1 LTGRPSLGGRFEGPT
16 GAMTVAAD
24 DTVLEAVLR
33 RDRQVVAAALIA
45 VIAMAWLWILLGAGT
60 GMSAMDMI
68 LGSSAGGMAGMMGP
82 AVWTLGYAGVMFTM
96 WWVMM
101 AAMMLPSAAPI
112 LLLFARINRKEKSA
126 GRPFIPTG
134 IFAAGYLVAWG
145 GFSAFATGLQWAL
158 ERLGL
163 LSPMMA
169 TTSYWLGGAILLA
182 AGVWQLTPIKGMCLR
197 HCRSPMGFLVQ
208 SWRRGRG
215 GAFRMGLEHGS
226 FCLGCCWFLMGL
238 LFFGGIMNLFWI
250 MGLAAFILLE
260 KTVPMGSWIGRI
272 VGVGVAA
279 WGVLLLATTT
289 LTIAAPSQYRFEIVD
304 VPTGVPGTTT
314 VAVRLVHVSDNKPV
328 DGATIVDAKTDMG
341 PAGMAEMS
349 GKVTQAGSDH
359 PGVYRFSIET
369 GMAGKWE
376 LVLTAKVPGEMAPVT
391 GKLIYDA
398 K

>member
-1 LTGRPSLGGRFEGPT
+1 
-16 GAMTVAAD
+16 MTAVAD

-33 RDRQVVAAALIA
+33 RDRHVVVAALIT

-60 GMSAMDMI
+60 GMSATDMI
-68 LGSSAGGMAGMMGP
+68 FEPSPDGMASMMAP
-82 AVWTLGYAGVMFTM
+82 ALWTLGYAGIMFTM

-112 LLLFARINRKEKSA
+112 LLLFARVNRKEKSA
-126 GRPFIPTG
+126 GRPIIPTG

-145 GFSAFATGLQWAL
+145 AFSTLATGLQWAL

-163 LSPMMA
+163 LSSMMA
-169 TTSYWLGGAILLA
+169 TTSHWLGGAILLA
-182 AGVWQLTPIKGMCLR
+182 AGVWQLTPIKGICLR

-208 SWRRGRG
+208 SWQPGRR

-250 MGLAAFILLE
+250 IGLAAFVLLE

-272 VGVGVAA
+272 VGVGAAA
-279 WGVLLLATTT
+279 WGVLLLVTTT
-289 LTIAAPSQYRFEIVD
+289 LTIAVPNEYRFEIVD
-304 VPTGVPGTTT
+304 APTGAPGTTT
-314 VAVRLVHVSDNKPV
+314 VAVRLVHASDNKPV
-328 DGATIVDAKTDMG
+328 YGATIVEAKTDMG

-349 GKVTQAGSDH
+349 GKVTDASDQ
-359 PGVYRFSIET
+359 PGLYRFSIET

-376 LVLTAKVPGEMAPVT
+376 LVLTAKVPGEAAPVT
-391 GKLIYDA
+391 GKVIYDA

>member
-1 LTGRPSLGGRFEGPT
+1 
-16 GAMTVAAD
+16 MTADD

-33 RDRQVVAAALIA
+33 RDRQVVVATLVA
-45 VIAMAWLWILLGAGT
+45 VIAMAWIWILLGAST
-60 GMSAMDMI
+60 GMSAMDML
-68 LGSSAGGMAGMMGP
+68 LGPGAEGMAVMMAP
-82 AVWTLGYAGVMFTM
+82 AAWTLGYAGIMFTM

-101 AAMMLPSAAPI
+101 AAMMLPSTAPI

-145 GFSAFATGLQWAL
+145 GFSALATGLQWAL

-163 LSPMMA
+163 LSPMMV
-169 TTSYWLGGAILLA
+169 TTDYWLGGAILLA
-182 AGVWQLTPIKGMCLR
+182 AGAWQLTPIKGICLR

-208 SWRRGRG
+208 SWRPGRG

-250 MGLAAFILLE
+250 IGLAAFVLLE
-260 KTVPMGSWIGRI
+260 KTVPMGSWIGRS
-272 VGVGVAA
+272 VGVAIAA

-289 LTIAAPSQYRFEIVD
+289 LTIAAPSDYHFEIVGA
-304 VPTGVPGTTT
+304 PTGIPGTTT
-314 VAVRLVHVSDNKPV
+314 VAVRLVRASDNKPV
-328 DGATIVDAKTDMG
+328 DGATIVEAKTDMG
-341 PAGMAEMS
+341 PTGMAEMF
-349 GKVTQAGSDH
+349 GKVTPAASDR
-359 PGVYRFSIET
+359 PGLYRFSIET

-376 LVLTAKVPGEMAPVT
+376 LLLTAKLLGEATPIT
-391 GKLIYDA
+391 GKVIYNA
-398 K
+398 Q

>member
-1 LTGRPSLGGRFEGPT
+1 
-16 GAMTVAAD
+16 MTAVD
-24 DTVLEAVLR
+24 DTLLEAVLR
-33 RDRQVVAAALIA
+33 RDRQVVVGALIV
-45 VIAMAWLWILLGAGT
+45 VIALSWIWILLGAGT
-60 GMSAMDMI
+60 GMPAIDMV
-68 LGSSAGGMAGMMGP
+68 LGSGPDRMARMMAP
-82 AVWTLGYAGVMFTM
+82 AMWTLGYAGIMFTM

-112 LLLFARINRKEKSA
+112 LLLFARINRKEKSV

-145 GFSAFATGLQWAL
+145 AFSGLATGLQWAL

-169 TTSYWLGGAILLA
+169 ATSYWLGGAILLA
-182 AGVWQLTPIKGMCLR
+182 AGVWQLTPIKGICLR

-208 SWRRGRG
+208 SWRPGRA
-215 GAFRMGLEHGS
+215 GAFRMGLVHGS

-250 MGLAAFILLE
+250 IGLAAFVLLE

-272 VGVGVAA
+272 VGVGIAA
-279 WGVLLLATTT
+279 WGALLLATTT
-289 LTIAAPSQYRFEIVD
+289 LTIAAPNEYRFEVID
-304 VPTGVPGTTT
+304 APTGVPGTTT
-314 VAVRLVHVSDNKPV
+314 VAVRLLHASDNKPV
-328 DGATIVDAKTDMG
+328 DNATIVEAKTDMG

-349 GKVTQAGSDH
+349 GKVTPAASDQ
-359 PGVYRFSIET
+359 PGLFRFSIET

-376 LVLTAKVPGEMAPVT
+376 LVLTAKVPGEAAPIT
-391 GKLIYDA
+391 GKVIYDA

>member
-1 LTGRPSLGGRFEGPT
+1 
-16 GAMTVAAD
+16 MTAAAD

-45 VIAMAWLWILLGAGT
+45 VMAVAWVWILLGAGT

-68 LGSSAGGMAGMMGP
+68 LEPSPDGMAIMMAP
-82 AVWTLGYAGVMFTM
+82 AVWTVGYAGVMFTM

-101 AAMMLPSAAPI
+101 VAMMLPSAAPI

-134 IFAAGYLVAWG
+134 VFAAGYLVAWG
-145 GFSAFATGLQWAL
+145 GFSALATGLQWVL

-163 LSPMMA
+163 LSPMMV
-169 TTSYWLGGAILLA
+169 TTSYWLGGAILLT
-182 AGVWQLTPIKGMCLR
+182 AGVWQLTPIKAICLR

-208 SWRRGRG
+208 SWRPGRS
-215 GAFRMGLEHGS
+215 GAFWMGLEHGG

-250 MGLAAFILLE
+250 IDLAAFVLLE
-260 KTVPMGSWIGRI
+260 KTVPIGSWIGRI
-272 VGVGVAA
+272 VGIGVAA
-279 WGVLLLATTT
+279 WGVLLLATAT
-289 LTIAAPSQYRFEIVD
+289 LTIASPNEYRFEV
-304 VPTGVPGTTT
+304 VEAPTGVPGTTT
-314 VAVRLVHVSDNKPV
+314 VAVRLVHASDNKPV
-328 DGATIVDAKTDMG
+328 DGATIVEAKTDMG
-341 PAGMAEMS
+341 PAGMAEMA
-349 GKVTQAGSDH
+349 GKVTPAASDR
-359 PGVYRFSIET
+359 PGLFRFSIET

-376 LVLTAKVPGEMAPVT
+376 LVLTAKVPGETAPLI
-391 GKLIYDA
+391 GKVIYDA

>member
-1 LTGRPSLGGRFEGPT
+1 
-16 GAMTVAAD
+16 MTATAD
-24 DTVLEAVLR
+24 NTVLEAVLR
-33 RDRQVVAAALIA
+33 RDRQVVVAALIA
-45 VIAMAWLWILLGAGT
+45 VIAMAWLWILLGAGS

-68 LGSSAGGMAGMMGP
+68 VGTSPDGMASMMAP
-82 AVWTLGYAGVMFTM
+82 ALWTVGYASIMFTM

-112 LLLFARINRKEKSA
+112 LLLFAGINRKEKSA

-145 GFSAFATGLQWAL
+145 AFSALATGLQWAL

-182 AGVWQLTPIKGMCLR
+182 AGVWQLTPIKGVCLR

-208 SWRRGRG
+208 SWRPGRG

-226 FCLGCCWFLMGL
+226 VCLGCCWFLMGL

-250 MGLAAFILLE
+250 IGLAAFVLLE

-272 VGVGVAA
+272 VGVGIAA
-279 WGVLLLATTT
+279 WGVLLLATMT
-289 LTIAAPSQYRFEIVD
+289 LTVAAPNDYRFEIVD
-304 VPTGVPGTTT
+304 
-314 VAVRLVHVSDNKPV
+314 AQ
-328 DGATIVDAKTDMG
+328 ATESRQDD
-341 PAGMAEMS
+341 
-349 GKVTQAGSDH
+349 
-359 PGVYRFSIET
+359 R
-369 GMAGKWE
+369 
-376 LVLTAKVPGEMAPVT
+376 
-391 GKLIYDA
+391 
-398 K
+398 